1 MAEDTIEVGI
11 LRADEVAQVND
22 LFNSAYHAGRNATK
36 FAWEFNNAP
45 AGAAIYVVARDA
57 ATKQVIGTQCAIPIN
72 LVDSE
77 GNVYRT
83 AKSEDTLLN
92 PAYRGKK
99 VFDRMYALLFEE
111 CRKNGILY
119 IWGFTSAQKPFLKIG
134 FDIPYSHSQSLWVK
148 GIGPSYTYLASLN
161 TQNTVA
167 SKLKILGLCLA
178 AKTKAIVSS
187 SALLKNYTVEVL
199 GKDAVIDNQ
208 QLINQQF
215 APGSGLYAINQN
227 PGFLAWRIKDN
238 PYHGKLYNITFSNA
252 TGLAAHIII
261 NYHKNGV
268 WYLTTDIYA
277 HTVSA
282 AERTAMLRQAIAEV
296 CKREDNVALI
306 RTWDFTHNAYNMA
319 EVQARSKAGFVHLNR
334 GIQFVWKNL
343 DPANTLKAD
352 DFVLSRIASQG
363 MV

>member
-1 MAEDTIEVGI
+1 MADDTIEIGL
-11 LRADEVAQVND
+11 LRPDEVAQVNH
-22 LFNSAYHAGRNATK
+22 LFNSAYHMGRDAAK
-36 FAWEFNNAP
+36 FDWEFTNAP
-45 AGAAIYVVARDA
+45 AGPAIYVVARDT
-57 ATKQVIGTQCAIPIN
+57 ATNQVIGTQCAIPIN

-99 VFDRMYALLFEE
+99 VFDRMYSLLFEE

-134 FDIPYSHSQSLWVK
+134 FEIPYSHSQSLWVK
-148 GIGPSYTYLASLN
+148 GIGASYTYLASLN
-161 TQNTVA
+161 AQNTFT
-167 SKLKILGLCLA
+167 SKLKILGLCTA
-178 AKTKAIVSS
+178 AKLKAVFSTG
-187 SALLKNYTVEVL
+187 APLKNYTVEVL

-215 APGSGLYAINQN
+215 KAGSGFYAINQN
-227 PGFLAWRIKDN
+227 PEFLTWRIKNN
-238 PYHGKLYNITFSNA
+238 PYHGKLYNITFSTA
-252 TGLAAHIII
+252 QGLAAHIII
-261 NYHKNGV
+261 NYHTGGV
-268 WYLTTDIYA
+268 WYITTDIYA

-282 AERTAMLRQAIAEV
+282 AERTAMLRRAIAEV
-296 CKREDNVALI
+296 CKREANVALI
-306 RTWDFTHNAYNMA
+306 RTWDFTHNAHNTA
-319 EVQARSKAGFVHLNR
+319 EVHNRNKAGFIHLNR

-343 DPANTLKAD
+343 DPANTLKAE